1 MSKKLILIVIDGLT
15 PDVFEQ
21 AVDTRTA
28 PTLAA
33 LAETGQYRR
42 SLSTFPSLPPVCLAT
57 LATGGGPDVHHIPH
71 LVWYHRGEHRLV
83 EYGSSFGAMRAVG
96 ARRSIRDAIVAMHAE
111 HTAPRAVSVFEALDD
126 AGLV

>member
-1 MSKKLILIVIDGLT
+1 
-15 PDVFEQ
+15 PPPPPPPP
-21 AVDTRTA
+21 A
-28 PTLAA
+28 P
-33 LAETGQYRR
+33 AETAEYRR
-42 SLSTFPSLPPVCLAT
+42 SLSTFPSLTPVCLAT

-96 ARRSIRDAIVAMHAE
+96 ARRSIRDAIVEMNAE
-111 HTAPRAVSVFEALDD
+111 HLASSAVTVFEALDD

>member
-1 MSKKLILIVIDGLT
+1 MSKKLIVIVIDGLT

-42 SLSTFPSLPPVCLAT
+42 SLSTFPSLTPVCLAT
-57 LATGGGPDVHHIPH
+57 SATGGGPACHPIPP

-96 ARRSIRDAIVAMHAE
+96 ARRSIRDAIVEMNA
-111 HTAPRAVSVFEALDD
+111 APLAPSPGTVLA
-126 AGLV
+126 A